1 MEVVDVLS
9 GEKMR
14 LQVDSRIGNENDMEI
29 NNFYKQND
37 IWVRKET
44 TALES
49 AFNHGIQISVK
60 ATEKEMLQEVC
71 RNVW

>member
-1 MEVVDVLS
+1 LIVL
-9 GEKMR
+9 
-14 LQVDSRIGNENDMEI
+14 
-29 NNFYKQND
+29 YKQND